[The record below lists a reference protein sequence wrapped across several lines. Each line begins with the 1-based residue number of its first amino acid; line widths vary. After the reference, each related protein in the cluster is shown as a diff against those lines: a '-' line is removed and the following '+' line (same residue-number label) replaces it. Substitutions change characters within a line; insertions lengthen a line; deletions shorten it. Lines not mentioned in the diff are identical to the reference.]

1 LGRNEYNRLIEDE
14 KLLGLGSYKDR
25 VVGAAKEEGGAIAA
39 ERQTNTTFNL
49 KGSSGNVPKID
60 FS

>member
-1 LGRNEYNRLIEDE
+1 MGRSEYNKLIEDE
-14 KLLGLGSYKDR
+14 KLLGLGSYKER
-25 VVGAAKEEGGAIAA
+25 VGAKEEGAAA